1 MIVWR
6 FTSLIKWC
14 KVGSG
19 RVIWSGCWLRSQKK
33 NGIGMPQDT
42 KRIYATRSTKV
53 NQATENEKQLSL
65 FARLASIARH
75 NFFDDNLGRRDSWL
89 RSEPPFTGHR
99 WQFEE
104 CLAHFFFLFSSS
116 RKKKGGISKSCV
128 AVWIKQHDWMWL
140 QDVRTF

>member
-1 MIVWR
+1 M
-6 FTSLIKWC
+6 
-14 KVGSG
+14 
-19 RVIWSGCWLRSQKK
+19 RSQKK

-89 RSEPPFTGHR
+89 RSEPPFTG
-99 WQFEE
+99 
-104 CLAHFFFLFSSS
+104 
-116 RKKKGGISKSCV
+116 RKRVVFQSHALPYG
-128 AVWIKQHDWMWL
+128 
-140 QDVRTF
+140 